1 MTSVRLIWR
10 AREMRATTS
19 NIVRMRECRRP
30 WSVWTLMT
38 ILVAAG
44 SGCRSTAGV
53 APLPVSIEQTTMGT
67 ARPAG
72 LFEAFDGLGDGF
84 IGPQGSAALRNPSD
98 NSLAVG
104 RDHIVQIVN
113 SRLAIFSR
121 AGATSDSTGR
131 VLYGPVPTNTVF
143 RGAGGACEARN
154 SGDAVARY
162 DQLADRWL
170 IVMPV
175 FQRSV
180 WRADDPVAP
189 HSGAP
194 AVASRPL
201 RGGSAVSAV
210 QLFIP
215 LPVRDTIAIRAP
227 ASRDSGAYAMCYAV
241 SATADP
247 MAGWYRY
254 EFIRPLF
261 PDYPR
266 PAVWPDGYYIPT
278 STGDDVIEKHACVAD
293 RVRMLRGEP
302 ATEQCVVI
310 ADVNFLNNVDL
321 DGTALPPAGAPNI
334 MLAAGG
340 SQLRGRT
347 QDSVLLAW
355 TFHVDWND
363 IAKTRVAGPTTIA
376 VAPYH
381 YLCDGQLTSCV
392 PQPGSDRKLDAQGD
406 KLMARVVYRRV
417 GNRESIVAVHSVNA
431 STGGGVRWYELQLS
445 GDRSLRL
452 AQQGTFAPDSSLRWM
467 GSPAMDR
474 YGNIGIGYSFG
485 SAREF
490 PGQRFAAR
498 RRRDPLG
505 RLTLRER
512 VLAAGGAAQTTT
524 LRWQDFTQTAVD
536 PRDDCTIWYVGDY
549 LRAAATNY
557 SSRIGAFRMPGCTGQ
572 AVRPSQ

>member
-1 MTSVRLIWR
+1 MTSVRLIRR
-10 AREMRATTS
+10 ARAMRATIS

-53 APLPVSIEQTTMGT
+53 APLPASIEQTTMGT
-67 ARPAG
+67 ARPAD

-215 LPVRDTIAIRAP
+215 LPVRDTIAIREIGR
-227 ASRDSGAYAMCYAV
+227 ASC
-241 SATADP
+241 
-247 MAGWYRY
+247 
-254 EFIRPLF
+254 
-261 PDYPR
+261 
-266 PAVWPDGYYIPT
+266 
-278 STGDDVIEKHACVAD
+278 
-293 RVRMLRGEP
+293 
-302 ATEQCVVI
+302 
-310 ADVNFLNNVDL
+310 
-321 DGTALPPAGAPNI
+321 
-334 MLAAGG
+334 
-340 SQLRGRT
+340 
-347 QDSVLLAW
+347 
-355 TFHVDWND
+355 
-363 IAKTRVAGPTTIA
+363 
-376 VAPYH
+376 
-381 YLCDGQLTSCV
+381 
-392 PQPGSDRKLDAQGD
+392 
-406 KLMARVVYRRV
+406 
-417 GNRESIVAVHSVNA
+417 
-431 STGGGVRWYELQLS
+431 
-445 GDRSLRL
+445 
-452 AQQGTFAPDSSLRWM
+452 
-467 GSPAMDR
+467 
-474 YGNIGIGYSFG
+474 
-485 SAREF
+485 
-490 PGQRFAAR
+490 
-498 RRRDPLG
+498 
-505 RLTLRER
+505 RER
-512 VLAAGGAAQTTT
+512 VLVQ
-524 LRWQDFTQTAVD
+524 V
-536 PRDDCTIWYVGDY
+536 
-549 LRAAATNY
+549 
-557 SSRIGAFRMPGCTGQ
+557 
-572 AVRPSQ
+572 